1 MDLKAG
7 RKLNAKSWLI
17 GCHAFIDED
26 GLINTRHKVEV
37 AVGESNAIPVFAN
50 DHPITH
56 LLIEDAHHRLIHA
69 SLTYSG
75 SYYMLLKHLLTFSC
89 LKWVNVVP

>member
-69 SLTYSG
+69 GTKHTFCQ
-75 SYYMLLKHLLTFSC
+75 LLHEYFILQGRKATAR
-89 LKWVNVVP
+89 VVRN